1 MDASL
6 FTSML
11 FATVVAGTPLI
22 IVALGLLVNEKAGV
36 LNLGAEGMMAM
47 GAVAAFAVT
56 HESGNPWLGV
66 AAGVGA
72 GMAMAI
78 DRPPRPAPRQ
88 RAADAARSVR
98 VTRGTRRSS
107 FTVSTRR

>member
-22 IVALGLLVNEKAGV
+22 IVALGLLVSEKAGV

-56 HESGNPWLGV
+56 HESGNTPGW
-66 AAGVGA
+66 AW
-72 GMAMAI
+72 
-78 DRPPRPAPRQ
+78 PPAWA
-88 RAADAARSVR
+88 RAWRW
-98 VTRGTRRSS
+98 RRSS
-107 FTVSTRR
+107 ACSRSP

>member
-66 AAGVGA
+66 AAGMGA
-72 GMAMAI
+72 GMAMPGAMHG
-78 DRPPRPAPRQ
+78 
-88 RAADAARSVR
+88 ADMGMPMMDMMMKMMEQHGAMLAQPK
-98 VTRGTRRSS
+98 
-107 FTVSTRR
+107 

>member
-1 MDASL
+1 MDANL
-6 FTSML
+6 FTSIL

-47 GAVAAFAVT
+47 GAGAAFAVT

-66 AAGVGA
+66 VAVVFC
-72 GMAMAI
+72 AMEWV
-78 DRPPRPAPRQ
+78 RQ
-88 RAADAARSVR
+88 
-98 VTRGTRRSS
+98 TMERR
-107 FTVSTRR
+107 RLGQNA